1 MINITVILIEP
12 ENAGNTGAICRA
24 MKNFDFEEL
33 ILVGPIFK
41 TDSEDLRNRAKWAND
56 LVDKIAIIPKYN
68 ERVLNNIRKKYDYLI
83 ATTAK
88 IGRDYNILRSPI
100 TPEQLAERL
109 SELELKQN
117 TTETKKD
124 KNTKRNV
131 KKNISIGIVM
141 GREGSGLKNEEL
153 QIMDFTVTI
162 PTSKKY
168 GTMNLSHATTIILYE
183 IFKKISEEN
192 IVSHINPISAIEKKQ
207 LLKLL
212 DDSMDKMNFLNED
225 KKDTQRIV
233 WKKMINKSFL
243 SKREAYALMGFLKK
257 INNKK

>member
-12 ENAGNTGAICRA
+12 ENPGNTGAICRA

-33 ILVGPIFK
+33 ILVGPTFDVD
-41 TDSEDLRNRAKWAND
+41 TTELRNRAKWAND
-56 LVDKIAIIPKYN
+56 LVDKIELIPKYT
-68 ERVLNNIRKKYDYLI
+68 EKVMKKLRKDFDYLI

-88 IGRDYNILRSPI
+88 LGRDYNILRSPI
-100 TPEQLAERL
+100 TPAQLAERL
-109 SELELKQN
+109 SEIKLKSD
-117 TTETKKD
+117 KKS
-124 KNTKRNV
+124 
-131 KKNISIGIVM
+131 KKGINIGIVM
-141 GREGSGLKNEEL
+141 GREGSGLTNEEL
-153 QIMDFTVTI
+153 ELMDFTVTI

-192 IVSHINPISAIEKKQ
+192 ITSHINPISEPERKQ
-207 LLKLL
+207 LMKLL
-212 DDSMDKMNFLNED
+212 DESMDKMYFLNED

-233 WKKMINKSFL
+233 WKKMISKSFL

-257 INNKK
+257 INGKK

>member
-1 MINITVILIEP
+1 MIKTTVILIEP

-33 ILVGPIFK
+33 LLVAPKFD
-41 TDSEDLRNRAKWAND
+41 TDSTDLRNRAKWAND
-56 LVDKIAIIPKYN
+56 LVDKIEII
-68 ERVLNNIRKKYDYLI
+68 KKYDAKILKKLRKDFDYLI
-83 ATTAK
+83 ATTARV
-88 IGRDYNILRSPI
+88 GRDYNILRSPI

-109 SELELKQN
+109 GELD
-117 TTETKKD
+117 KD
-124 KNTKRNV
+124 KKS
-131 KKNISIGIVM
+131 KKNINIGIVM
-141 GREGSGLKNEEL
+141 GREGSGLNNEEIEL
-153 QIMDFTVTI
+153 MDFTVTI

-183 IFKKISEEN
+183 IFKKVSEEN
-192 IVSHINPISAIEKKQ
+192 IISHINPISEPEKKQ

-212 DDSMDKMNFLNED
+212 DESMDKMHFLNED

>member
-1 MINITVILIEP
+1 MINISVILIEP
-12 ENAGNTGAICRA
+12 ENAGNTGAICRS

-33 ILVGPIFK
+33 ILVGPKFE
-41 TDSEDLRNRAKWAND
+41 TDSDELRNRAKWAND
-56 LVDKIAIIPKYN
+56 LVDKIHIFPRCDGKTTKK
-68 ERVLNNIRKKYDYLI
+68 IRKDFDYLI

-109 SELELKQN
+109 AELD
-117 TTETKKD
+117 KKKPKRS
-124 KNTKRNV
+124 KNGIN
-131 KKNISIGIVM
+131 IGIVM
-141 GREGSGLKNEEL
+141 GRESSGLTNDEL
-153 QIMDFTVTI
+153 KLMDFTVTI

-183 IFKKISEEN
+183 IFKKVSEEN
-192 IVSHINPISAIEKKQ
+192 IISHITPISEPEKKQ
-207 LLKLL
+207 LMKLL
-212 DDSMDKMNFLNED
+212 DESMDKMKFQNED

-233 WKKMINKSFL
+233 WKKMMNKSFL

-257 INNKK
+257 INK

>member
-1 MINITVILIEP
+1 MINISVILIEP
-12 ENAGNTGAICRA
+12 ENAGNTGAICRS

-33 ILVGPIFK
+33 ILVSPKFK

-56 LVDKIAIIPKYN
+56 LVDKIEILPKYN
-68 ERVLNNIRKKYDYLI
+68 EKVLKKVRKDFDYLI

-88 IGRDYNILRSPI
+88 LGRDYNILRSPI

-109 SELELKQN
+109 GELD
-117 TTETKKD
+117 KKS
-124 KNTKRNV
+124 R
-131 KKNISIGIVM
+131 KNIDIGIVM
-141 GREGSGLKNEEL
+141 GREGSGLTNEEL
-153 QIMDFTVTI
+153 ELMDFTVTI

-183 IFKKISEEN
+183 IFKKVSEEN
-192 IVSHINPISAIEKKQ
+192 IVSHITPISDVEKKQ
-207 LLKLL
+207 LMKIL
-212 DDSMDKMNFLNED
+212 DASMDKMQFQNED

-257 INNKK
+257 IRK

>member
-1 MINITVILIEP
+1 MINISVILIEP

-24 MKNFDFEEL
+24 MKNFDFDQL
-33 ILVGPIFK
+33 ILVNPQFD
-41 TDSEDLRNRAKWAND
+41 TSSQDLKNRAKWAND
-56 LVDKIAIIPKYN
+56 LVDKMEIIKKYDAK
-68 ERVLNNIRKKYDYLI
+68 VLKKLRKSYDYLI
-83 ATTAK
+83 ATTAR
-88 IGRDYNILRSPI
+88 IGRDYNVLRSPI

-109 SELELKQN
+109 AELKL
-117 TTETKKD
+117 KKD
-124 KNTKRNV
+124 V
-131 KKNISIGIVM
+131 SVAIVM
-141 GREGSGLKNEEL
+141 GREGSGLNNEEL
-153 QIMDFTVTI
+153 EMMDFSVTI

-168 GTMNLSHATTIILYE
+168 GTMNVSHATTIILYE

-192 IVSHINPISAIEKKQ
+192 IISHINPISGQEKKQ

-212 DDSMDKMNFLNED
+212 DESMDKMQFLNED

-257 INNKK
+257 INNKR

>member
-1 MINITVILIEP
+1 MIKITVILIEP

-33 ILVGPIFK
+33 VLVGPKFE
-41 TDSEDLRNRAKWAND
+41 TNSTDLRNRAKWAND
-56 LVDKIAIIPKYN
+56 LVDKIEILPKYN
-68 ERVLNNIRKKYDYLI
+68 EKVLKKVRKDFDYLI

-88 IGRDYNILRSPI
+88 LGRDYNILRSPI

-109 SELELKQN
+109 AELDNKPQK
-117 TTETKKD
+117 TKKS
-124 KNTKRNV
+124 
-131 KKNISIGIVM
+131 KKDITIGIVM
-141 GREGSGLKNEEL
+141 GREGSGLTNEEL

-192 IVSHINPISAIEKKQ
+192 IISHINPISEPERKQ
-207 LLKLL
+207 LMKLL
-212 DDSMDKMNFLNED
+212 DESMDKMYFLNED
-225 KKDTQRIV
+225 KKDTQRMV

-243 SKREAYALMGFLKK
+243 SRREAYALMGFLKK
-257 INNKK
+257 INRQK

>member
-1 MINITVILIEP
+1 MIKITVILIEP
-12 ENAGNTGAICRA
+12 ENAGNTGAICRS

-33 ILVGPIFK
+33 ILVGPKFN

-56 LVDKIAIIPKYN
+56 LVDKIEIIPKYN
-68 ERVLNNIRKKYDYLI
+68 DKVLKKLRKSFDYLI

-88 IGRDYNILRSPI
+88 LGRDYNILRSPI

-109 SELELKQN
+109 GEL
-117 TTETKKD
+117 D
-124 KNTKRNV
+124 KNKKSKKV
-131 KKNISIGIVM
+131 KDINIGIVM
-141 GREGSGLKNEEL
+141 GREGSGLMNEEL
-153 QIMDFTVTI
+153 ALMDFTVTI

-192 IVSHINPISAIEKKQ
+192 IISHITPISEPEKKQ
-207 LLKLL
+207 LFKIL
-212 DDSMDKMNFLNED
+212 DASMDKMQFLNED

-257 INNKK
+257 IKK

>member
-12 ENAGNTGAICRA
+12 ENPGNTGAICRA

-33 ILVGPIFK
+33 ILVGPTFK
-41 TDSEDLRNRAKWAND
+41 TDSQDLKNRAKWAND
-56 LVDKIAIIPKYN
+56 LVDKIELIPKYN
-68 ERVLNNIRKKYDYLI
+68 EKVMKKLRKDYDYLI
-83 ATTAK
+83 ATTAR

-109 SELELKQN
+109 AEVKL
-117 TTETKKD
+117 
-124 KNTKRNV
+124 
-131 KKNISIGIVM
+131 KKNLEIGIVM
-141 GREGSGLKNEEL
+141 GREGSGLTNEEL
-153 QIMDFTVTI
+153 ELMDFTVTI

-168 GTMNLSHATTIILYE
+168 GTMNVSHATTIILYE

-192 IVSHINPISAIEKKQ
+192 IVSHINPISEPEKKQ
-207 LLKLL
+207 LMKLL
-212 DDSMDKMNFLNED
+212 DESMDKMHFLND
-225 KKDTQRIV
+225 AKKDTQRTV

-257 INNKK
+257 INHKK

>member
-24 MKNFDFEEL
+24 MKNFDFERL
-33 ILVGPIFK
+33 ILVAPTFQ
-41 TDSEDLRNRAKWAND
+41 TSSQDLKNRAKWAND
-56 LVDKIAIIPKYN
+56 LVDKIELIPKYN
-68 ERVLNNIRKKYDYLI
+68 AQVLKRLRKKFDYMI
-83 ATTAK
+83 ATTAR

-109 SELELKQN
+109 SELNIKN
-117 TTETKKD
+117 NKKGRR
-124 KNTKRNV
+124 KNKTD
-131 KKNISIGIVM
+131 ISIAIVM
-141 GREGSGLKNEEL
+141 GREGSGLNNEEIAL
-153 QIMDFTVTI
+153 MDFSVTI

-168 GTMNLSHATTIILYE
+168 GTMNVSHATTIILYE

-192 IVSHINPISAIEKKQ
+192 IISHINPISKAEKDQ
-207 LLKLL
+207 LLKILE
-212 DDSMDKMNFLNED
+212 DAMNNMYFINED
-225 KKDTQRIV
+225 KKDTQRTV

-257 INNKK
+257 INRK